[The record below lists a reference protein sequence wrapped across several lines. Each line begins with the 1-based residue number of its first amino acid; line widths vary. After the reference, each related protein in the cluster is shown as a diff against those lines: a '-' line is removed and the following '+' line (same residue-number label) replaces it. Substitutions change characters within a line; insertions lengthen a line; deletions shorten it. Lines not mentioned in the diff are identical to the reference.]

1 MFLIDDLL
9 GMPAAGL
16 LAVFEAIDERVN
28 LEIND
33 VGSLQQK
40 LMDLQLR
47 LEMEEISEAE
57 YAQSEAALL
66 ALIDRAR
73 LLNEAR

>member
-9 GMPAAGL
+9 AMPAAGL
-16 LAVFEAIDERVN
+16 FAIFEAIDEKVN

-33 VGSLQQK
+33 IGSLQQK

-47 LEMEEISEAE
+47 LEMEEISETE
-57 YAQSEAALL
+57 YARSEEGLL